1 MDRLRTLCFWICIFI
16 IAVFFQLKS
25 TDIQTLIILLGKK
38 IDEFLPLE
46 STARVYSKNRFR
58 IIFRKWK

>member
-1 MDRLRTLCFWICIFI
+1 MFLDLYLYHCCI
-16 IAVFFQLKS
+16 FQLKS